1 MSKCRLKLMPK
12 VSRKVLKYAHKQL
25 EITQSILLPGEP
37 VSYTKGQR
45 SFRSQKHNTQTQRD
59 AHAKPDGTDHS
70 DTAGWK
76 YPNKTRQSLALWKK
90 LPLRLL

>member
-1 MSKCRLKLMPK
+1 MPK

-37 VSYTKGQR
+37 VSYMKGQR
-45 SFRSQKHNTQTQRD
+45 SFRSQTHRD
-59 AHAKPDGTDHS
+59 AHAKPDGTDLS

-90 LPLRLL
+90 LPLHLL